1 MGLSHDPNWL
11 RAGNWITKT
20 DYADFAIVG
29 VGASKSALTPNRA
42 YKTPDAIREALLKY
56 STYNASQDI
65 DLAKSLAAGD
75 LGDVRKPDDRELRD
89 NESVVRGRGRRSRR
103 DVKTAPLQ
111 DLVKC
116 VFFLLNPHTLLL
128 D

>member
-1 MGLSHDPNWL
+1 MPSVLEDDTGSSGHSPGYSSDP
-11 RAGNWITKT
+11 
-20 DYADFAIVG
+20 
-29 VGASKSALTPNRA
+29 
-42 YKTPDAIREALLKY
+42 E
-56 STYNASQDI
+56 
-65 DLAKSLAAGD
+65 GD
-75 LGDVRKPDDRELRD
+75 PTHVRKPDDRELRD